1 MVGVWAGRRLG
12 LGELAL
18 KGVVNGRVSVH
29 AVRDGGDE
37 LSAAWRL
44 CEISVRVGSSGR
56 EGVLRG
62 GWARRGAETQRMAGP
77 TAWGTRRGRKFAAV
91 WPDMVG

>member
-44 CEISVRVGSSGR
+44 CETRVR
-56 EGVLRG
+56 
-62 GWARRGAETQRMAGP
+62 
-77 TAWGTRRGRKFAAV
+77 
-91 WPDMVG
+91 